1 MPIFISFLKA
11 QILLMLNVILNN
23 EFKEKLD
30 EKYKDKIFEKP
41 YQCNIIGKCWKSD
54 YDTEDHEKR
63 N

>member
-41 YQCNIIGKCWKSD
+41 YQCKIIGKC
-54 YDTEDHEKR
+54 
-63 N
+63 